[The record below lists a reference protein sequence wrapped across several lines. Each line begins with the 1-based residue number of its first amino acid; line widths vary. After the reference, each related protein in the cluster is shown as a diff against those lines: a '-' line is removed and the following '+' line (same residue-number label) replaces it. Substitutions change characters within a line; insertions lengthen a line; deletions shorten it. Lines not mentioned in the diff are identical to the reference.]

1 MEKRA
6 VRTEVMPMVALRGLV
21 LFPKMVLHFDIGRDR
36 SVKAVNDAMEHG
48 RQIFLVAQ
56 RDMRADAPDL
66 DGLYH
71 VGTVAQI
78 RQVVRGPGGGLR
90 VMAEGMYRARI
101 LSLQQQE
108 PYLAGEVRTL
118 AMRRI
123 PADSGDYV
131 DALMRTVRDLF
142 EQYTEVSPK
151 MPGELVLG
159 VMMAQEPNLLA
170 EFVAANLPISYED
183 KQEVLEESSPLRR
196 LEIVVEILEHE
207 IELLKLEQD
216 ITNRVQEQM
225 DRNQREYY
233 LREQMRVISEELDG
247 DDSPEAEVE
256 QYLEKI
262 KALSLSE
269 EATEKLTKEARRL
282 EKMPGN
288 SQEAA
293 VVRGYLDACLELPW
307 NNKSVV
313 NTDVAKARQIL
324 EKDHYGMKKV
334 KERILESVAVY
345 ALAPEQRGQILC
357 LVGPPGVGKTSVAQS
372 IARATGRNYV
382 RVSLGGVRD
391 ESDIRGHRKTYI
403 GSMPGRIIDA
413 LRRAGTN
420 NCLLLLDE
428 VDKMG
433 TDFRGD
439 PAAALLEV
447 LDAEQNHA
455 FRDHFIE
462 LPFDLS
468 DVLFL
473 ATANTAE
480 TIPGPLY
487 DRMEVIELPSYTREE
502 KLHIARE
509 YLVPKQRT
517 RCGLTGAQVRVSKEA
532 LYTIIDHYTREAG
545 VRTLERLIASV
556 FRKCAARIVEDG
568 AKSLRV
574 TPQLAEELLG
584 PRKFFPDDLSAKDE
598 VGIANG
604 LAWTSVGG
612 EMLQVEVSVME
623 GTGKLE
629 LTGQLGDVM
638 KESAQAAVTFI
649 RANAAKYGVSPTFY
663 KDRDIHVHV
672 PEGAVPKDGPSAGV
686 TMATAILSALTL
698 RSVRHDV
705 AMTGEITL
713 RGRVL
718 PIGGLRE
725 KTMAAYRNRITTVL
739 IPRENEADL
748 ADVDPVVREAIRFIP
763 VKTADEVFAAAIC
776 PEVAQPSENA
786 HPVSTAA
793 IPAPEAPERALVTS

>member
-1 MEKRA
+1 MEKRT
-6 VRTEVMPMVALRGLV
+6 VRTEVMPTVALRGLV
-21 LFPKMVLHFDIGRDR
+21 LFPKMVLHFEIGRNH
-36 SVKAVNDAMEHG
+36 SVKALNDAMEHG
-48 RQIFLVAQ
+48 CQVFLVAQ
-56 RDMRADAPDL
+56 RDLQEDAPDL
-66 DGLYH
+66 DRLYR
-71 VGTVAQI
+71 VGTVAQVK
-78 RQVVRGPGGGLR
+78 QVVRGPGGGLR
-90 VMAEGMYRARI
+90 VMAEGLYRARL
-101 LSLQQQE
+101 LSLQQQD
-108 PYLAGEVRTL
+108 PYLLGEVRTI
-118 AMRRI
+118 AMRRL
-123 PADSGDYV
+123 PSDSHDYV

-142 EQYTEVSPK
+142 EKYAENSPK

-170 EFVAANLPISYED
+170 EFVAANLPIPFED
-183 KQEVLEESSPLRR
+183 KQEVLEESSALRR
-196 LEIVVEILEHE
+196 LEILVDILEHE
-207 IELLKLEQD
+207 IEMLKLEND
-216 ITNRVQEQM
+216 ITSRVQDQM

-233 LREQMRVISEELDG
+233 LREQMRVISEELGG
-247 DDSPEAEVE
+247 DDSTEAEVAA
-256 QYLEKI
+256 YLEKI
-262 KALSLSE
+262 AALSLNE
-269 EATEKLTKEARRL
+269 EATEKLTKEAYRL

-307 NNKSVV
+307 NKKSAV

-324 EKDHYGMKKV
+324 EHDHYGMKKV

-372 IARATGRNYV
+372 IARATGRSYV
-382 RVSLGGVRD
+382 RVSLGGVKD

-428 VDKMG
+428 VDKLG
-433 TDFRGD
+433 SDYKGD
-439 PAAALLEV
+439 PASALLEV
-447 LDAEQNHA
+447 LDAEQNYA

-468 DVLFL
+468 DVLFI

-509 YLVPKQRT
+509 YLVPKQRS
-517 RCGLTGAQVRVSKEA
+517 RCGLTGAQARMTQEA
-532 LYTIIDHYTREAG
+532 LYTLIDSYTREAG
-545 VRTLERLIASV
+545 VRTLERLCASV
-556 FRKCAARIVEDG
+556 FRKCACRIVAGE
-568 AKSLRV
+568 AQSIRV
-574 TPQLAEELLG
+574 TPGLVEELLG
-584 PRKFFPDDLSAKDE
+584 PKKYFPDELSAEDA
-598 VGIANG
+598 VGITNG

-612 EMLQVEVSVME
+612 EMLQVEVAVFE
-623 GTGKLE
+623 GTGKIE

-638 KESAQAAVTFI
+638 KESAHAAVTYI
-649 RANAAKYGVSPTFY
+649 RANAEKYGVSPTFW
-663 KDRDIHVHV
+663 KDRDLHIHV

-686 TMATAILSALTL
+686 TMATAILSALSD
-698 RSVRHDV
+698 RPVRHDI

-725 KTMAAYRNRITTVL
+725 KTMAAYRNRITTVV
-739 IPRENEADL
+739 IPKENEADL
-748 ADVDPVVREAIRFIP
+748 AEIDPVVREALQFIP
-763 VKTADEVFAAAIC
+763 VKRVDEVFRIALC
-776 PEVAQPSENA
+776 PKAD
-786 HPVSTAA
+786 
-793 IPAPEAPERALVTS
+793 APEKPEALMPPPAAEPPRALVTC